1 MSDRENIQ
9 EVAARL
15 RGLREALELTTAQV
29 AEKCGIDEDTYKEYE
44 SGNADIPISFIQNLA
59 DNYGVQ
65 VPELLFGMSP
75 KMSSYYVTRSGERL
89 KRGTQQGLFLS
100 VTCRRFLQSTDASVP
115 RHH

>member
-75 KMSSYYVTRSGERL
+75 KMSSYYVTRSGKGSSVERN
-89 KRGTQQGLFLS
+89 KVYS
-100 VTCRRFLQSTDASVP
+100 YQSLAEGFSN
-115 RHH
+115 RLMHSYHIK